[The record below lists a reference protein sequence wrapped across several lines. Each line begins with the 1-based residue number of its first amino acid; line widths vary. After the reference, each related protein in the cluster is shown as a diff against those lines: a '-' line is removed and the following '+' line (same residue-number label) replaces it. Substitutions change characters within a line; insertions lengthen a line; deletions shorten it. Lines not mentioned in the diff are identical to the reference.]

1 MSEFV
6 KHFRLVVVGEFSPL
20 LEPSGEYRTAVH
32 ALPQHLVFICGG
44 IGVTPAIAALK
55 GGFGKEIWEGDF
67 LRWFFLGCFV
77 LLGSFTVKI
86 FVARNTKLYS

>member
-1 MSEFV
+1 MSGP
-6 KHFRLVVVGEFSPL
+6 RLNGQAVGGEFSPL

-32 ALPQHLVFICGG
+32 AGIPQHLVFICGG

-77 LLGSFTVKI
+77 LRGSFTVN
-86 FVARNTKLYS
+86 F